1 MRTYIYH
8 LFLRN
13 PKTKDCDV
21 MTVETDAEEYLEAS
35 ELFRRLSLHKDIPE
49 GFVLIGL
56 NVGLVT
62 EGSTA

>member
-1 MRTYIYH
+1 MRTYTYH

-13 PKTKDCDV
+13 PITGDCDV
-21 MTVETDAEEYLEAS
+21 MTVSTDAAEYLEAP
-35 ELFRRLSLHKDIPE
+35 ELFRRLSTHEDLPK

-62 EGSTA
+62 EGSDA